1 MVEAGGTKLP
11 SMVST
16 KYDLVANICHDVDL
30 DETKDRIKRNPLEE
44 NPIANCSYRI
54 HIRNNGDNTWYEI
67 QELIVKATQPDLV
80 TLSESSILVFERKEQ
95 CVYLQTDHIKLL
107 RSSLKIAI
115 RLLIPNKKPYITT
128 HIKSYIVR
136 RIVITRKITIPEIYH
151 MQCQLTA
158 CICTSCKEDA

>member
-44 NPIANCSYRI
+44 NPIANGSYRI

-80 TLSESSILVFERKEQ
+80 TLSESSILVFERKE
-95 CVYLQTDHIKLL
+95 
-107 RSSLKIAI
+107 
-115 RLLIPNKKPYITT
+115 
-128 HIKSYIVR
+128 
-136 RIVITRKITIPEIYH
+136 
-151 MQCQLTA
+151 
-158 CICTSCKEDA
+158 